1 MTPVVMSALMDADSS
16 SAPLS
21 TDACMGHDYDHMK
34 PIVYQTWRPVSEGGC
49 TENSAIIAETQVLQE
64 SLSVPGSDLHLVYHS
79 SHAHGYLSTI
89 HLQLTPTNVTSN
101 LRLGTILVDFSS
113 NFQKNPYGRELTIGF
128 AKNDANLAR
137 PARFH

>member
-49 TENSAIIAETQVLQE
+49 TENSAIIAETQVW
-64 SLSVPGSDLHLVYHS
+64 YHS
-79 SHAHGYLSTI
+79 LLCTRTRIGFYSSVSET
-89 HLQLTPTNVTSN
+89 
-101 LRLGTILVDFSS
+101 RFSS
-113 NFQKNPYGRELTIGF
+113 LFSL
-128 AKNDANLAR
+128 
-137 PARFH
+137 